1 MIKRTRIKHAV
12 VQKALAMYVIRY
24 CVSMSATRST
34 NIAARMVKVEAR
46 NVNCTV
52 S

>member
-1 MIKRTRIKHAV
+1 MIKRTKHAI

-34 NIAARMVKVEAR
+34 NITARCVKLEAR
-46 NVNCTV
+46 NVYFTV
-52 S
+52 P